1 MNKKKIV
8 KVIMLVFCIML
19 VGYVILLID
28 SGEIDKED
36 IKSKLAQ
43 IGKIKVSYFAGDLPQ
58 ELILDEVEFSDAAIN
73 KIKKFTKNDTDQVY
87 KVYNFSFSKKAK
99 KNIEKFADKYEL
111 ECNYEDL
118 GVSLSCERDSEDNRD
133 DEELVLTKE
142 EVANAKKIHKNK
154 LKELLQLF
162 NLDKTHSVNDF
173 SVETPFCVSFT
184 DSEGNTRENEPLNV
198 SFVLGVKDN
207 NKPSYLKF
215 DGNTPSLS
223 MTLNKDGKILGVS
236 YEDLNIKKTGKK
248 YKLRSFEEIKSD
260 ILKDKNVTVEGG
272 IDAPLKAYVDEVE
285 IVLYKSFNEDERYMM
300 PYYRMRGYNGTDT
313 LDDDIYI
320 FMTAI
325 QDEYIY
331 FGE

>member
-8 KVIMLVFCIML
+8 KVIILIFSIMI
-19 VGYVILLID
+19 VGYLTIIASEV
-28 SGEIDKED
+28 IDKEF

-58 ELILDEVEFSDAAIN
+58 ELRLNEIGFSDTATQ
-73 KIKKFTKNDTDQVY
+73 KIKKYTKQDTDQVY
-87 KVYNFSFSKKAK
+87 KVYNFSFSNKIK

-111 ECNYEDL
+111 ECNYEEL
-118 GVSLSCERDSEDNRD
+118 GVSLECKRDGEDNRD
-133 DEELVLTKE
+133 DEELVFTKE
-142 EVANAKKIHKNK
+142 EITNAKKIHKNK
-154 LKELLQLF
+154 LKELLQVF
-162 NLDKTHSVNDF
+162 NLDKTYSVNDF
-173 SVETPFCVSFT
+173 SVETRLLVSFT
-184 DSEGNTRENEPLNV
+184 DSTGHTRENEPLNV
-198 SFVLGVKDN
+198 SFVLGLKDK
-207 NKPSYLKF
+207 NKPSYMKF

-223 MTLNKDGKILGVS
+223 ITLNKDGKILGVS

-260 ILKDKNVTVEGG
+260 ILNDKNVMVEGG
-272 IDAPLKAYVDEVE
+272 IDASLNGYVDDVE
-285 IVLYKSFNEDERYMM
+285 LVLYKSFNEDERYMI

-325 QDEYIY
+325 KDEYIY